1 MLQESFWLDSPATS
15 TRQAS
20 VIKRRPFINNV
31 WFTGLIVAAIL
42 AIGIVLAS
50 RTSAVARSPGQFD
63 SNLCSASKTIDS
75 IVSDTNLYAPGQ
87 QLVYRLLD
95 LSDGAIDMV
104 FEALHD
110 HPWIKA
116 TSTLHQGFGMLTNDA
131 TATRLRVSF
140 RSPESQQPLWL
151 PTFAMSFVHMVDTN
165 LQSHKNIKV
174 VGNWTDAILAQDTT
188 ILVHQETSDD
198 SISFNAGKTSN
209 QQTPSNPST
218 FTVDQFNSAVTVR
231 FVNLESFEIH
241 IDVGVHE
248 MHGFLFSTTAL
259 LCAELP
265 VEKPPVKFVTNP
277 HIFDLSKEDLENTYI
292 VRATT
297 QALFQQWYVAEGDYV
312 KTGDDI
318 FQVTTINGLQDIQ
331 SNVSGRV
338 VHLQGVLPGDFLE
351 AGVPLMLIDVT
362 SGINWFW
369 IAGIIGA
376 AITIIAV
383 IICIC
388 KCKKSDPAPPDDPD
402 PEKPSAISATI
413 LEFETPSGWKQI
425 SEWKHQPLG
434 LGFYEEMIPLK
445 VAYVGRDASHMGV
458 RQGDSL
464 VAIGDSESGMV
475 KIDGKAF
482 ESVWRELKMR
492 ANRLPFAPRLVLRFE
507 RQSAHGY
514 RDFEWRTKPLG
525 LVFSD
530 SMPMTVT
537 EVHEEAQHMGIR
549 VGDVLKGYG
558 RESHMLKE
566 IEGSSADVYKTLNAW
581 IADFPVAP
589 GLVMTFELPD
599 ESLKDF
605 FWRARPLGI
614 EIGTSLPIMVEK
626 VTSQRTKD
634 LGIEVGFKL
643 KSFGDDWRRLEVV
656 DGQDATTIIADL
668 ERFINKLPTA
678 DGA

>member
-1 MLQESFWLDSPATS
+1 
-15 TRQAS
+15 
-20 VIKRRPFINNV
+20 
-31 WFTGLIVAAIL
+31 
-42 AIGIVLAS
+42 
-50 RTSAVARSPGQFD
+50 
-63 SNLCSASKTIDS
+63 
-75 IVSDTNLYAPGQ
+75 
-87 QLVYRLLD
+87 
-95 LSDGAIDMV
+95 
-104 FEALHD
+104 
-110 HPWIKA
+110 
-116 TSTLHQGFGMLTNDA
+116 
-131 TATRLRVSF
+131 
-140 RSPESQQPLWL
+140 
-151 PTFAMSFVHMVDTN
+151 
-165 LQSHKNIKV
+165 
-174 VGNWTDAILAQDTT
+174 
-188 ILVHQETSDD
+188 
-198 SISFNAGKTSN
+198 
-209 QQTPSNPST
+209 
-218 FTVDQFNSAVTVR
+218 
-231 FVNLESFEIH
+231 
-241 IDVGVHE
+241 

-464 VAIGDSESGMV
+464 VAIGDAWHTQACGNS
-475 KIDGKAF
+475 F
-482 ESVWRELKMR
+482 LFLKY
-492 ANRLPFAPRLVLRFE
+492 NNHSIVSIHPFIFGYVLVISKSPWAVTMYLFQDLFGCLRSYH
-507 RQSAHGY
+507 QKKYCISYIYHI
-514 RDFEWRTKPLG
+514 
-525 LVFSD
+525 SC
-530 SMPMTVT
+530 
-537 EVHEEAQHMGIR
+537 
-549 VGDVLKGYG
+549 
-558 RESHMLKE
+558 
-566 IEGSSADVYKTLNAW
+566 N
-581 IADFPVAP
+581 
-589 GLVMTFELPD
+589 
-599 ESLKDF
+599 
-605 FWRARPLGI
+605 
-614 EIGTSLPIMVEK
+614 
-626 VTSQRTKD
+626 
-634 LGIEVGFKL
+634 FK
-643 KSFGDDWRRLEVV
+643 
-656 DGQDATTIIADL
+656 
-668 ERFINKLPTA
+668 
-678 DGA
+678 